1 MTLFDYLVLLVIAA
15 FTLIS
20 LFRGVVAEL
29 VGLVSWLGS
38 LLAAKLLAP
47 LVGDW
52 LSGSL
57 KPHALAV
64 VAAFIG
70 VFLLARLLFR
80 LLQTLLTS
88 SAGAAGLGGAN
99 RLLGGVFGAVK
110 GVLAVTL
117 AVLACAFTDLPKSE
131 EWRHSQTAFV
141 FEGLAQLA
149 VPYLPPFM
157 ADRVDYRQAPGE

>member
-1 MTLFDYLVLLVIAA
+1 MTLFDYLAMLVIAA

-47 LVGDW
+47 SVGDW

-70 VFLLARLLFR
+70 VFLLARLL
-80 LLQTLLTS
+80 QTLLTS
-88 SAGAAGLGGAN
+88 SAGAAGLGGVN

-117 AVLACAFTDLPKSE
+117 VVLVCAFTDLPKSE

>member
-1 MTLFDYLVLLVIAA
+1 MTLFDYLALLVIAA

-38 LLAAKLLAP
+38 LLTAKLLAP

-64 VAAFIG
+64 VVAFIG

-117 AVLACAFTDLPKSE
+117 VVLACAFTDLPKSE

>member
-38 LLAAKLLAP
+38 LLAAK
-47 LVGDW
+47 
-52 LSGSL
+52 
-57 KPHALAV
+57 
-64 VAAFIG
+64 
-70 VFLLARLLFR
+70 RLLFR

-157 ADRVDYRQAPGE
+157 ADRVDYRQVPEEGVYVWRIGHGGLRAGESVAI

>member
-1 MTLFDYLVLLVIAA
+1 MTLFDFAALFVIVA
-15 FTLIS
+15 FALIS

-38 LLAAKLLAP
+38 LLAAKLLSP
-47 LVGDW
+47 PVGDW

-57 KPHALAV
+57 RPPALAV
-64 VAAFIG
+64 VVAFIG
-70 VFLLARLLFR
+70 VFLLARLLFK
-80 LLQTLLTS
+80 LLQTVLTS
-88 SAGAAGLGGAN
+88 SAGAVGLGGVN
-99 RLLGGVFGAVK
+99 RLLGAVFGAVK

-117 AVLACAFTDLPKSE
+117 VVLACAFTDLPASE

-141 FEGLAQLA
+141 FEGLAKLA

-157 ADRVDYRQAPGE
+157 ADHVDYRQQPEE